1 MSKELPEEK
10 TTGKKTRRWWIVGAA
25 IVVLLLLGLALP
37 VSNLVLGRTY
47 VEVTNNDPQFQQVSR
62 LLQLNCAD
70 CHTPDLTHYPIYFDF
85 PIASS
90 IIAED
95 LKKAK
100 EYMVIDVDELTG
112 KKPLNAVQMAKTMQ
126 VLEDHSMPPLNYRA
140 MHWDTGFN
148 DEQRNEV
155 SAWFESI
162 PGGYGPLPI
171 PEVNPFDPNP
181 DKVALGDK
189 LYHDTRLSGDN
200 TISCATCHDLATG
213 GVDLKAVSTGIDGQQ
228 GPINAPTVYNAA
240 FNFAQFWDGRAH
252 DLQEQA
258 AGPVE
263 NPLEMGAT
271 FDAVVKKL
279 SEDPEYVAEFK
290 KIYNGE
296 ISKETITDAIA
307 EFEKTLLTPN
317 CQFDHY
323 LRDDKKALTEEQLQG
338 YQLFLDHQC
347 ATCHTG
353 VILGG
358 LTYERMGQAR
368 DYFKMRGGEI
378 TEADLGRY
386 NVTKKEY
393 DRHKFKTPTL
403 RNIELTPPYF
413 HDGSAKTLDE
423 AVRTMAEVQTGQPLS
438 ESEVKQIVAYL
449 KTLTGYYQGKLLTDA
464 PPKPSK

>member
-1 MSKELPEEK
+1 MSNKPTKEK
-10 TTGKKTRRWWIVGAA
+10 NVGKKTKRWWILWAV

-47 VEVTNNDPQFQQVSR
+47 IKVENDDPQFQKISR

-70 CHTPDLTHYPIYFDF
+70 CHTPDLTHQPLYFHF

-90 IIAED
+90 IIAGD
-95 LKKAK
+95 LEQAK
-100 EYMVIDVDELTG
+100 EHMVIEVDQFKG
-112 KKPLNAVQMAKTMQ
+112 KKPLNAVQMAKIIRT
-126 VLEDHSMPPLNYRA
+126 LENHSMPPLNYRA
-140 MHWDTGFN
+140 MHWNTGLN
-148 DEQRNEV
+148 DEQRDEV
-155 SAWFESI
+155 SAWFESM
-162 PGGYGPLPI
+162 PGGYSPLPI
-171 PEVNPFDPNP
+171 PEVNPFDPSP
-181 DKVALGDK
+181 AKVALGKK
-189 LYHDTRLSGDN
+189 LYHDTRLSGNN

-213 GVDLKAVSTGIDGQQ
+213 GVDRKVVSTGIDGKK
-228 GPINAPTVYNAA
+228 GTINAPTVYNAA

-252 DLQEQA
+252 NLQEQA
-258 AGPVE
+258 GGPVE
-263 NPLEMGAT
+263 NPVEMGAT
-271 FDAVVKKL
+271 FDEVVKNI

-290 KIYNGE
+290 KTYNGV

-317 CQFDHY
+317 CPFDHY
-323 LRDDKKALTEEQLQG
+323 LRGDKKALTDEQLQG
-338 YQLFLDHQC
+338 YELFLKHEC

-358 LTYERMGQAR
+358 QTFERMGLMR

-403 RNIELTPPYF
+403 RNIALTPPYF

-423 AVRTMAEVQTGQPLS
+423 AVRIMAEVETSQPLS
-438 ESEVKQIVAYL
+438 EDDVKKIVAYL
-449 KTLTGYYQGKLLTDA
+449 KTLTGYYQGKLLNDT